1 MVVVALCLTTI
12 AAREHVDALVPEA
25 DFIEEQSEPEDTLS
39 ISVQVFEALE
49 DVWDHGHP
57 LSPSERAVEDHLLL
71 PGGNGLG
78 KTALVEAKTKT
89 KTKAKAKSLPGF
101 RTSAALLRRSYLT
114 QTHIN
119 AFKTVFNSLDTN
131 SDNTIELAE
140 LSAVLE
146 KMGKP
151 KEQLTTTA
159 LDNMMQEIDGLV
171 TGGSQGKI
179 DFAEFLQLMKMKM
192 ANYNSPEEIQQV
204 FAIFD
209 RDHNSVVSSQEVSET
224 LDALGLQLSELMLGD
239 TISEADMDGDGM
251 LSQEEFSGM
260 LDAHDHN

>member
-57 LSPSERAVEDHLLL
+57 LSPSKRAVKDHLLL

-89 KTKAKAKSLPGF
+89 KTKAKSLPGF

-119 AFKTVFNSLDTN
+119 AFKIVFNSLDTN

-151 KEQLTTTA
+151 KEQLTTAA
-159 LDNMMQEIDGLV
+159 LDNMMQEIDGLE

-179 DFAEFLQLMKMKM
+179 DFPEFLQLMKMKM
-192 ANYNSPEEIQQV
+192 ANYNSPEEIKQV

-209 RDHNSVVSSQEVSET
+209 RDHNSMVSSQEVSET
-224 LDALGLQLSELMLGD
+224 LDALGLHLSELLLGD
-239 TISEADMDGDGM
+239 TISEADMDSDGM

-260 LDAHDHN
+260 LDVHDHN